1 MDQNA
6 LKPHRARRSY
16 TDQFKAEMVAQCLRG
31 NVSVASLALEQ
42 GMNANVLRRWIVEHE
57 RYSKHVLRDE
67 DVESVRPTVDMAPAN
82 WIPFKPPQVA
92 DDCQTAA
99 ARPVVRAP
107 EPDEIGS
114 LIELE
119 LANQGLTMKVRW
131 PVSEHKALA
140 QWTRELF
147 T

>member
-16 TDQFKAEMVAQCLRG
+16 TDQFKAEMVAECLRG

-57 RYSKHVLRDE
+57 RYSKHVLQDE
-67 DVESVRPTVDMAPAN
+67 HVGSVRPTVDMAPAN
-82 WIPFKPPQVA
+82 WIPFTPLQVA
-92 DDCQTAA
+92 DDCKTAPV
-99 ARPVVRAP
+99 RPVVPAP
-107 EPDEIGS
+107 GS
-114 LIELE
+114 EGVNNTIELE

-131 PVSEHKALA
+131 PASEHKALV

>member
-16 TDQFKAEMVAQCLRG
+16 TDQFKAQMVAECLRG

-57 RYSKHVLRDE
+57 RYSKHVLQDE
-67 DVESVRPTVDMAPAN
+67 DVESGRPTVDMAPAN
-82 WIPFKPPQVA
+82 WIPFTPLQVA
-92 DDCQTAA
+92 DDCKTAA
-99 ARPVVRAP
+99 ARPVVPALDP
-107 EPDEIGS
+107 ES
-114 LIELE
+114 VSNTIELE

-131 PVSEHKALA
+131 PASEHKALV